1 VWVIVEAITFAL
13 NLVASTCVLNQSKGQ
28 WLLNALTIVITLTM
42 SMEVELLQSYSL
54 FEVSNPFEVEILLLH
69 WNM

>member
-1 VWVIVEAITFAL
+1 VSVVVEAITLAL
-13 NLVASTCVLNQSKGQ
+13 NLVTSTCVLNQSKGQ

-42 SMEVELLQSYSL
+42 NMEVELLQLYSP

>member
-1 VWVIVEAITFAL
+1 VQVVVEAIIFAL

-42 SMEVELLQSYSL
+42 NMEVELLQLYSL
-54 FEVSNPFEVEILLLH
+54 FEIFNPFEVEILFLH